1 MTEEIKQIVITEF
14 KRLLSKAEVVD
25 LPMQAKIQAAQGI
38 GRLLL
43 KLETGVPLSEDDRY
57 KMLKSFTYAAEQM
70 ERDLDLIN
78 NLITMADAFATLV
91 DENTP
96 SSDELEIISQRKEAI
111 GHRDEVRDILER
123 YKLIIINI

>member
-38 GRLLL
+38 GILLL

-57 KMLKSFTYAAEQM
+57 KILKSFTYAAEQM
-70 ERDLDLIN
+70 EHDLDLIDR
-78 NLITMADAFATLV
+78 LIKMADVFASLV
-91 DENTP
+91 DANNP
-96 SSDELEIISQRKEAI
+96 SADDEEIMAKRKEAI